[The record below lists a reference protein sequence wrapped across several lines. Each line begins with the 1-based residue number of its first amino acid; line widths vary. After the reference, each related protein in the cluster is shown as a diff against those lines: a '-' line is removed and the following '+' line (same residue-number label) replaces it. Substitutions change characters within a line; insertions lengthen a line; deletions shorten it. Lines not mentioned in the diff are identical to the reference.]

1 MQTNRTNGGRLSLQ
15 CESWLD
21 KDKKLD
27 MKMKSDLT
35 HSFSV
40 KQIQIIAVCG
50 SIWAVEIIQKN
61 YSLQHIEKK
70 N

>member
-1 MQTNRTNGGRLSLQ
+1 
-15 CESWLD
+15 
-21 KDKKLD
+21 
-27 MKMKSDLT
+27 MKSDLT

-40 KQIQIIAVCG
+40 KLIKIIPVCG

-61 YSLQHIEKK
+61 YSSQHIEKK